1 MASLP
6 YVCHPGYGKTS
17 PVDETEE
24 YIDEAT
30 LAALYGLAPD
40 EYEVG
45 IPYSANEIHLNPRPD
60 GKYIDIKKELG
71 DNPQNQK
78 LDYPV
83 NYKKH
88 RLERHRDRY
97 IL

>member
-17 PVDETEE
+17 PAEADEE

-30 LAALYGLAPD
+30 LAALYGLLPG
-40 EYEVG
+40 EYLTGLVES
-45 IPYSANEIHLNPRPD
+45 PFEIHLFPRVD

-71 DNPQNQK
+71 DNPQNEK

-83 NYKKH
+83 NFKKY
-88 RLERHRDRY
+88 RQERY
-97 IL
+97 ENII

>member
-17 PVDETEE
+17 PGETSE

-40 EYEVG
+40 EYLVG
-45 IPYSANEIHLNPRPD
+45 IVDSPNEIHLRPRPD
-60 GKYIDIKKELG
+60 GKYINIKKELG
-71 DNPQNQK
+71 DNPQNIK

-83 NYKKH
+83 NRDKY
-88 RLERHRDRY
+88 RTERERERY
-97 IL
+97 II